1 MKPSEILYRAIEIL
15 DERGWCR
22 RQYEDDKGRCCAMGA
37 IRFIERR
44 NDAFSAFTRPAL
56 QRSIGGTIVNFNDN
70 EARDKRHVQQ
80 KMRKAAKA
88 LEAEGR

>member
-1 MKPSEILYRAIEIL
+1 MKPSEILYRAIEVL

-22 RQYEDDKGRCCAMGA
+22 GKFVDDKGRCCGSEAIIQVGQFGA
-37 IRFIERR
+37 NYLVAYLAVAKEV
-44 NDAFSAFTRPAL
+44 
-56 QRSIGGTIVNFNDN
+56 GGLITGFNDN
-70 EARDKRHVQQ
+70 VARDKRHVQQ